1 MERRCATFLSLLLL
15 LCFGAGAAYAQRT
28 CSPLVPVNAS
38 APPANLTTPCC
49 DLQTA
54 LFAVA
59 DPHTAPL
66 SEAPLSQMVY
76 WWGVLVMHDLGLI
89 PEADADW
96 LQPPATPCDVAAAA
110 VPANFSQC
118 PGPPPGTANGA
129 TPELDASFLY
139 GSSSATTSILRQ
151 HYHGYLEIQPSG
163 ELTRTCP
170 GVERYAG
177 PGQSPSQM
185 PCAGDPRAASE
196 LQLLALQTLF
206 VQFHNRLCDRIR
218 GWEERLHDDDIF
230 NRVRAIVTGIV
241 QRITL
246 EEWLPVMLGSAA
258 ATAVPPY
265 RPPPRGA
272 PRPYVLLEFAAALP
286 PLLASMQS
294 PRVLYSDQ
302 NQELSEIPL
311 AAGFYAPSQ
320 LHRVLGNEG
329 ACTVVT
335 GLLRDP
341 LRRLGPT
348 LPQPL
353 MDASLPARTCTLAA
367 ALNLSSFRQ
376 LQGALRVGGGGGGG
390 AGAGVGVYEGLAG
403 EAHGPGDADILGPTA
418 RALLILQLVN
428 VTRGL
433 AREGQWYES
442 RHYGSLGKRQMDVV
456 RRTRLADLLTESC
469 AFLDSMSMPSEGSAF
484 ALWSVSD
491 VKIIEQTNSNL
502 NSANLGVTWFIA
514 ALIAVIAIILVAFVI
529 YGLVRYR
536 G

>member
-403 EAHGPGDADILGPTA
+403 EAHGHSGADGTGAAHPAVGERDAGAGA
-418 RALLILQLVN
+418 RGA
-428 VTRGL
+428 
-433 AREGQWYES
+433 
-442 RHYGSLGKRQMDVV
+442 VV
-456 RRTRLADLLTESC
+456 R
-469 AFLDSMSMPSEGSAF
+469 
-484 ALWSVSD
+484 V
-491 VKIIEQTNSNL
+491 
-502 NSANLGVTWFIA
+502 A
-514 ALIAVIAIILVAFVI
+514 ALRVAGEAADGRGAADAAGGPADGELRVSGQHVDALGGVGIRAVV
-529 YGLVRYR
+529 GVRRQDHRADKLEPQLGEPRRHVVHR
-536 G
+536 GAHRRHRHHPRRLRHLRARPLPRLNPPS